1 MTSAQQSLVNST
13 SADVQRFGESPESVR
28 ETDHYEQEYIEQFVD
43 RWDRL
48 IDWDARAEAEG
59 DFFIRLL
66 HEHGA
71 KSVLDV
77 ATGTGFHSVRLLR
90 EEPFPPLARWFERKN
105 LEPAVIARSQI
116 TWSPMRSDV
125 WIGGSGRASRNG
137 GYLHIYCIPVYLC
150 TCMYIYIYMI

>member
-13 SADVQRFGESPESVR
+13 SADVQRFGETPESVR

-77 ATGTGFHSVRLLR
+77 ATGTGFHSVRLLHR
-90 EEPFPPLARWFERKN
+90 
-105 LEPAVIARSQI
+105 
-116 TWSPMRSDV
+116 PMRGLRTRRLPKYHQIP
-125 WIGGSGRASRNG
+125 WIIGMREPRQ
-137 GYLHIYCIPVYLC
+137 LP
-150 TCMYIYIYMI
+150 